1 MTREFYMVIFTRCTL
16 AGLLLLCALA
26 VSAQAVSAQERNYDC
41 VMEPRSTI
49 ELGSADEGILAD
61 LLVERGDT
69 VKQGQPVALLN
80 DEEERL
86 QVERAKIR
94 AEADVD
100 VRSKRAEAEFRLRE
114 EERIADLY
122 ATKLLPEKE
131 YAQAKIERRLADLA
145 VLAAETEFQ
154 VARVDYRQAQE
165 RLARR
170 SIKSP
175 VNGVVVNI
183 TMSPG
188 EYLHKQ
194 ATVMTIAEIDP
205 LNVEVFVP
213 VDHYGT
219 IAAGTEAEV
228 MPEEPVGGVYTA
240 SVAVADK
247 VFDAASRTFGV
258 RLILPNPQFA
268 LPAGVRCEV
277 YFRQPVDSD
286 SSQ

>member
-1 MTREFYMVIFTRCTL
+1 MTRQFYMRIFTRCTL
-16 AGLLLLCALA
+16 ASSILLCALA
-26 VSAQAVSAQERNYDC
+26 ASAQEISYDC

-61 LLVERGDT
+61 LLIERGDI
-69 VKQGQPVALLN
+69 VKKGQPVALLN

-86 QVERAKIR
+86 QVERARIR

-131 YAQAKIERRLADLA
+131 YAQAKIERRLAELA
-145 VLAAETEFQ
+145 VQSAETEFQ

-175 VNGVVVNI
+175 VNGVIVSI
-183 TMSPG
+183 TMSSG
-188 EYLHKQ
+188 EYVHKQ

-205 LNVEVFVP
+205 LNVEVYVP
-213 VDHYGT
+213 VDRYGT

-258 RLILPNPQFA
+258 RLILPNPQFE

-277 YFRQPVDSD
+277 RFRSKTGPISRTD
-286 SSQ
+286 

>member
-16 AGLLLLCALA
+16 ASLLLLCAL
-26 VSAQAVSAQERNYDC
+26 VVSAQERNYDC

-86 QVERAKIR
+86 QVERAQIR

-131 YAQAKIERRLADLA
+131 YAQAKIERRLAELA
-145 VLAAETEFQ
+145 VQSAETEFQ

-175 VNGVVVNI
+175 VNGVVVNV

-205 LNVEVFVP
+205 LHVEVFVP

-277 YFRQPVDSD
+277 RFQESVDPEGD
-286 SSQ
+286 Q